1 MSLTPGTRLGASE
14 ITSLL
19 GAGGMGEVYRARDS
33 KLKREVALKVLPA
46 DVSNDPERLA
56 RFQRE
61 AEVLASLNHPYIAQV
76 YGLEHSAWGTAL
88 VMELVDGED
97 LSERIARGPIS
108 PDEALPIARQIAE
121 ALEAAHDAGIIHRD
135 LKPPNIKVRPDGT
148 VKVLD
153 FGLAKEIETGVGKR
167 ESGVGGTLS
176 APAITT
182 PAITMQGIIL
192 GTAAYMS
199 PEQAR
204 GRPVDKRSD
213 IWAFGV
219 VLYEML
225 TGRRPFDGD
234 SVTDALAAVLTREP
248 DYGALPAAIPPG
260 VSALL
265 RRCLDRDVR
274 TRLRDIGEA
283 RVLLSTPGL
292 SLEPGR
298 DGELPAAPIAG
309 ARRWRLA
316 VPWAA
321 LALGVV
327 AAGVWFWSTPRATS
341 ADAPLLSLGI
351 DGGGDT
357 TLAGAGWAG
366 LNWVGPTVV
375 LSPDGR
381 AMVFIARGSAG
392 GRWQLYFRRLD
403 QLNAR
408 ALAGTEGAYAPFFS
422 PDGGSVGFFA
432 GGRLLKVVL
441 AGGTVTPVTTVEEAR
456 GGAWAPDGTIVFAP
470 KPDGP
475 LWRIPAEG
483 GTPTPVTML
492 DAASETTHRW
502 PQVLPGGTHVLF
514 TSHDDRSASR
524 EGTIE
529 IQPLAGGPRTVV
541 HKGGLYGRYVN
552 SGHVLFVRD
561 GQLFAAMFDLARLA
575 IAGPATPVVA
585 DVAYAMTNGTAQFS
599 VSENGLLAYRR
610 ARNTQRVLQWMDFAG
625 QFDSIRSV
633 PAEYQEMRFSPDGRR
648 ALLVIA
654 DGAQSDVW
662 VYDLDSD
669 RMSRLTFHPDNDW
682 SAIWSPDGRFVVY
695 GSWRADAGTFNLFVH
710 RADGT
715 GEPQRLTTS
724 RNHQLPVEWH
734 PSGRYILYT
743 EERRG
748 TGADLMVLPLETTPE
763 GDLSPGT
770 PRVLLGTPA
779 NELAGEFSPDGRWVA
794 YTSDE
799 SGRTEVYV
807 QPFPRPGGRWQVSTE
822 GAEWVEWYR
831 DLMYGRSEEVVM
843 AVPYRVEGQ
852 TFVAAKP
859 RVWMRIP
866 PGVLWLDPAPD
877 SSRAAVIRSE
887 ETRRES
893 MVLLVNV
900 FEHLRRTAGSA
911 AR

>member
-1 MSLTPGTRLGASE
+1 MSLTPGTRLGPFE

-19 GAGGMGEVYRARDS
+19 GVGGMGEVYRARDS

-46 DVSNDPERLA
+46 DVSSDPDRLA

-61 AEVLASLNHPYIAQV
+61 AEVLASLNHPHIAQV
-76 YGLEHSAWGTAL
+76 YGLEQAVAGTAL

-97 LSERIARGPIS
+97 LSQRIARGPIAL
-108 PDEALPIARQIAE
+108 DEAWPLARQIAE

-135 LKPPNIKVRPDGT
+135 LKPANIKVRPDGT

-153 FGLAKEIETGVGKR
+153 FGLAKEIETGAGKR

-182 PAITMQGIIL
+182 PAMTMRGVIL

-225 TGRRPFDGD
+225 SGRRPFDGD

-248 DYGALPAAIPPG
+248 DYAALPAAVPRS
-260 VSALL
+260 VSTLL

-283 RVLLSTPGL
+283 RVLLSTPNRIL
-292 SLEPGR
+292 DEAPERPL
-298 DGELPAAPIAG
+298 AAAQAPIP
-309 ARRWRLA
+309 RWRRA
-316 VPWAA
+316 VSWAA
-321 LALGVV
+321 LALGAA
-327 AAGVWFWSTPRATS
+327 AAGIWFWSTPRVTS

-351 DGGGDT
+351 EGGGDT

-403 QLNAR
+403 ELNAR

-422 PDGGSVGFFA
+422 PDGGSIGFFA

-441 AGGTVTPVTTVEEAR
+441 AGGTVTPITAVEEAR

-475 LWRIPAEG
+475 LFRVSAEG
-483 GTPTPVTML
+483 GPITPVTAL
-492 DAASETTHRW
+492 NSEGETTHRW
-502 PQVLPGGTHVLF
+502 PQVLPGGTAVLF
-514 TSHDDRSASR
+514 TSHDDRGTSR

-529 IQPLAGGPRTVV
+529 IQPLAGGSRTIV
-541 HKGGLYGRYVN
+541 HKGGLFGRYVN
-552 SGHVLFVRD
+552 SGHLLFLRD
-561 GQLFAAMFDLARLA
+561 GQLFAAMLDLSRLA
-575 IAGPATPVVA
+575 LAGPPTPVVG
-585 DVAYAMTNGTAQFS
+585 DVAHAMTNGTAQFS
-599 VSENGLLAYRR
+599 VSDNGLLAYRR
-610 ARNTQRVLQWMDFAG
+610 ARNVERVLQWMNFAG
-625 QFDSIRSV
+625 QFESIRSV
-633 PAEYQEMRFSPDGRR
+633 PAEYQEMRFSPDGTR

-654 DGAQSDVW
+654 EGAQSDVW
-662 VYDLDSD
+662 VYDLAGD
-669 RMSRLTFHPDNDW
+669 RLSRLTFHPDNDW
-682 SAIWSPDGRFVVY
+682 SAIWSPDGRFIAY

-734 PSGRYILYT
+734 PSGRYLLYT

-748 TGADLMVLPLETTPE
+748 TGSDLMALPLEPTP
-763 GDLSPGT
+763 GGAWSPGT
-770 PRVLLGTPA
+770 PGVLLGTPA

-794 YTSDE
+794 YTSDD
-799 SGRTEVYV
+799 SGRAEVYV
-807 QPFPRPGGRWQVSTE
+807 QPFPGPGGRWQVSTE
-822 GAEWVEWYR
+822 GAEWVEWYK

-843 AVPYRVEGQ
+843 SVPYRVEGQ
-852 TFVAAKP
+852 TFVAEKP

-877 SSRAAVIRSE
+877 ASRAAVIRSE
-887 ETRRES
+887 EARRES
-893 MVLLVNV
+893 MVLLLNV
-900 FEHLRRTAGSA
+900 FDHLRRTAGSVE
-911 AR
+911 R